1 MPTTVD
7 FQVSLTEDEA
17 LALAQFVKRVGFS
30 EMRQNATDDEEA
42 YLIRA
47 GIDALQKSLAA
58 AGFAPR

>member
-17 LALAQFVKRVGFS
+17 NALAQFVKRVGFS
-30 EMRQNATDDEEA
+30 EMRQNAIDDEEA

-47 GIDALQKSLAA
+47 GVAAVQKALAE